1 MNLLQ
6 QHAALYTDYYE
17 LTMAQGYFLSGM
29 HEKKACFDYFFRKLP
44 FKGGYVVFAGL
55 QDVLDILSNYTFQDD
70 DIAYLRQRGF
80 KESFLEYLKTF
91 RFQGTIHSVKEGEV
105 IFPNEPI
112 LRVEGTILETQI
124 IETLTLNLLNFQS
137 LIATKASRLKFAA
150 GDRMVID
157 FGLRRAQG
165 LGGVHASRAAIIG
178 GASASSNVY
187 SAFTFGLVPSG
198 TMAHSWIESFD
209 SELQAFRTFAE
220 IFPDN
225 SIFLVD
231 TYDTLHS
238 GVPNAIIVAHEMEKK
253 GHKLKAVR
261 LDSGDFAY
269 LSKRTRAMLDAEGLE
284 YVKIVASNQLDEHI
298 IKSLE
303 EQGARIDIFGVGTSL
318 VIGREDAALDGVYK
332 LSKYDGKPK
341 IKISENI
348 EKVLVPD
355 VKTVYRYYN
364 GENKF
369 YADAVLGVDEK
380 EIDIMIHPHQS
391 VKRLN
396 LKGMKRE
403 ALMSCVMKDGNL
415 VNEKLTPYQI
425 AEYAAQ
431 RLQLLPDE
439 HKRFE
444 YPHIY
449 KVGFSPALLKVRDEL
464 INEKL
469 ALRDSN

>member
-1 MNLLQ
+1 MNLSH

-55 QDVLDILSNYTFQDD
+55 QDLLDILHDYTFQED
-70 DIAYLRQRGF
+70 DIEYLRQRGF
-80 KESFLEYLKTF
+80 KESFLAYLKHF
-91 RFQGTIHSVKEGEV
+91 KFKGTIHSVKEGEI
-105 IFPNEPI
+105 IFPNEPVVRI
-112 LRVEGTILETQI
+112 EGTILETQI
-124 IETLTLNLLNFQS
+124 VETITLNFLNFQS

-150 GDRMVID
+150 GDRTILD

-165 LGGVHASRAAIIG
+165 LGGIHASRAAIIG
-178 GASASSNVY
+178 GASATSNVY
-187 SAFTFGLVPSG
+187 SAFKFGLIPSG
-198 TMAHSWIESFD
+198 TMAHSWVESFE
-209 SELQAFRTFAE
+209 SEIEAFRTFSK

-231 TYDTLHS
+231 TYDTLNS
-238 GVPNAIIVAHEMEKK
+238 GLPNAIEIAHEMEKA
-253 GHKLKAVR
+253 GNRLIGVR

-269 LSKRTRAMLDAEGLE
+269 LSKRTRAMLDAEGLD
-284 YVKIVASNQLDEHI
+284 YVKIIASNQLDEHI

-303 EQGARIDIFGVGTSL
+303 EQGAKIDVFGVGTSL

-332 LSKYDGKPK
+332 LSKYDSKPK

-348 EKVLVPD
+348 EKVLIPGI
-355 VKTVYRYYN
+355 KKLFRYYN
-364 GENKF
+364 SENKF
-369 YADAVLGVDEK
+369 YADAVVGIEEDD
-380 EIDIMIHPHQS
+380 INIMIHPHQS
-391 VKRLN
+391 AKRLM
-396 LKGMKRE
+396 LKGLRRE
-403 ALMSCVMKDGNL
+403 ELMSCVMQEGKILYD
-415 VNEKLTPYQI
+415 KLTPYEI
-425 AEYAAQ
+425 ADYAAQ
-431 RLQLLPDE
+431 RLLLLPDE

-449 KVGFSPALLKVRDEL
+449 KVGFSASLLKVRDEL

-469 ALRDSN
+469 NIIE

>member
-1 MNLLQ
+1 
-6 QHAALYTDYYE
+6 
-17 LTMAQGYFLSGM
+17 MAQGYFLSGM

-55 QDVLDILSNYTFQDD
+55 QEVLDVLSNYTFQKDD
-70 DIAYLRQRGF
+70 LEYLRQRGF
-80 KESFLEYLKTF
+80 KESFLEYLKNF
-91 RFQGTIHSVKEGEV
+91 RFSGTIHSVKEGEI
-105 IFPNEPI
+105 IFPNEPV

-124 IETLTLNLLNFQS
+124 IETLLLNYLNFQS

-150 GDRMVID
+150 GDRMVLD

-165 LGGVHASRAAIIG
+165 LGGIHASRAAIIG
-178 GASASSNVY
+178 GAEATSNVY
-187 SAFTFGLVPSG
+187 SAFTFGLEPSG
-198 TMAHSWIESFD
+198 TMAHSWVESFD
-209 SELQAFRTFAE
+209 SELEAFRTFAK
-220 IFPDN
+220 IFPEN
-225 SIFLVD
+225 STFLVD

-238 GVPNAIIVAHEMEKK
+238 GVPNAIIVAHEMEKAGHRLK
-253 GHKLKAVR
+253 GVR

-269 LSKRTRAMLDAEGLE
+269 LSKRTRAMLNAEGLS

-303 EQGARIDIFGVGTSL
+303 EQGAMIDVFGVGTSL

-355 VKTVYRYYN
+355 VKAVYRYYN
-364 GENKF
+364 SEEKF
-369 YADAVLGVDEK
+369 YADAVMGVNEK
-380 EIDIMIHPHQS
+380 DIDLMIHPHQS
-391 VKRLN
+391 VKRLS
-396 LKGMKRE
+396 LKGLKKE
-403 ALMSCVMKDGNL
+403 ALMSCVMQDGKRTT
-415 VNEKLTPYQI
+415 VSQTVHEI
-425 AEYAAQ
+425 AKYAAA